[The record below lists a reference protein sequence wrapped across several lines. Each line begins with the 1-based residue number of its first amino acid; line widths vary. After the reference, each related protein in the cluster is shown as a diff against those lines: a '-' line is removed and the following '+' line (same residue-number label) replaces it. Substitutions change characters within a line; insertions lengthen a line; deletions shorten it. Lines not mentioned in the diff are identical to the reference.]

1 MKRRQAAQQRH
12 PEKLR
17 ARFRVHRATAHEDA
31 ERDVRQAA
39 DGRVRGHQ
47 AGYVGA
53 DEENDEGEIRQ
64 GCVPR
69 RAGVPGQ
76 IHHHWTGRCRDVEHL
91 LNGGSVQLRC
101 VGSQDGT
108 RSSPR
113 QSFGQDG
120 RLQQPPGQ
128 LKSRPSGTRRVFY
141 TQVYVDSTARSVQ
154 IYEERRLAGQSQDG
168 GERGRADASA
178 PAEDADHRSA
188 LTHLSS
194 TPDRASGR
202 RRAAVH
208 VDAAAAVWT
217 TVTSPGSGVEIRI
230 LAA

>member
-1 MKRRQAAQQRH
+1 M
-12 PEKLR
+12 
-17 ARFRVHRATAHEDA
+17 T
-31 ERDVRQAA
+31 
-39 DGRVRGHQ
+39 
-47 AGYVGA
+47 
-53 DEENDEGEIRQ
+53 
-64 GCVPR
+64 
-69 RAGVPGQ
+69 GQ
-76 IHHHWTGRCRDVEHL
+76 VHHHWTRRCRDVEHL
-91 LNGGSVQLRC
+91 LNGGSVQLRR
-101 VGSQDGT
+101 VGSQDRT

-113 QSFGQDG
+113 QPFGQDG
-120 RLQQPPGQ
+120 RLQQPPAQ
-128 LKSRPSGTRRVFY
+128 LESRPSGTRRVFY